1 MFWINTCGRN
11 GFAVSC
17 TQIIA
22 YAVKLTGNYFKE
34 SLNAYRCWVY
44 RFLKRNN
51 LNIRKDSHLGQ
62 KVPKNMQNLTYKFL
76 NEIIKARKDSEV
88 YDNISL
94 IVNVDET
101 PCHLENPLTETVD
114 IKGKKKIEIVTYR
127 KEKFR
132 INAVLSVSASGYKL
146 PPLLS

>member
-1 MFWINTCGRN
+1 M
-11 GFAVSC
+11 
-17 TQIIA
+17 
-22 YAVKLTGNYFKE
+22 
-34 SLNAYRCWVY
+34 Y

-146 PPLLS
+146 PPLLF